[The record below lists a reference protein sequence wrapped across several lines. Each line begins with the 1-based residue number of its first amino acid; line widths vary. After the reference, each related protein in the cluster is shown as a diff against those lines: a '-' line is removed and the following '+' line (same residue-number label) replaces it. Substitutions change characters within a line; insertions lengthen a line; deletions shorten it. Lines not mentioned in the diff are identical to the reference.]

1 MKYVI
6 LILVSLFAEST
17 HSQDLVSVANTFL
30 NDQNYVEAKSAID
43 EAFQKNDI
51 AQNPR
56 AWYIKARVYHEIL
69 KADDPSLNQFKK
81 DRKAFIATIV
91 EAYNKTLELA
101 DRSNNY
107 RLLANNQIETMWA
120 EGINEAVTLFKKQK
134 FNEVIDVLEMAK
146 LAKPRD
152 TTAYAYSGLSAL
164 YAQKYTLAV
173 ENYNA
178 LKNIAGPSKSIYDG
192 LIIAKRS
199 LKVSTNDLLD
209 VIEDA
214 RFEFPDHIPYI
225 IEHTR
230 TLIRLNR
237 LDAAESVLATALK
250 RNPNNAQLVLRQ
262 ADLFDILF
270 KSTYVNGEPERSE
283 RYFEGASTNY
293 ERFLQSF
300 PNDFTANYNY
310 AVMMNEQANRIYVRI
325 NLMSDE
331 EFALSGKELEE
342 IGHDWTR
349 KALPYMEKAW
359 ELRKG
364 DEKVAEA
371 LRVFYGRLKMDEKLA
386 ALDGN

>member
-6 LILVSLFAEST
+6 LILVSLLTESA
-17 HSQDLVSVANTFL
+17 HSQDLISVANTFL
-30 NDQNYVEAKSAID
+30 NDQNYIEAKSTID
-43 EAFQKNDI
+43 EAFEKNDMT
-51 AQNPR
+51 QNPR

-69 KADDPSLNQFKK
+69 KAEDPNLDQFKK
-81 DRKAFIATIV
+81 DRKVFIATIV

-120 EGINEAVTLFKKQK
+120 EGINEAVSLFKQQK
-134 FNEVIDVLEMAK
+134 FKKVIDVLEISK

-164 YAQKYTLAV
+164 YAQKYELAI

-178 LKNIAGPSKSIYDG
+178 LKDISGPSKTIYDG

-199 LKVSTNDLLD
+199 LKVPTNELLD
-209 VIEDA
+209 LVEDA
-214 RFEFPDHIPYI
+214 RFEYPAHVPYI

-230 TLIRLNR
+230 TLIRLNK
-237 LDAAESVLATALK
+237 LDEAESVLATSLK
-250 RNPNNAQLVLRQ
+250 RNPNNAQLILRQ
-262 ADLFDILF
+262 ADLFDMLF

-283 RYFEGASTNY
+283 RYFERASINY

-300 PNDFTANYNY
+300 PEDFTANYNY
-310 AVMMNEQANRIYVRI
+310 AVMINEQANRIYVRI

-331 EFALSGKELEE
+331 EFALSGAELEE
-342 IGHDWTR
+342 VGHDWTR

-364 DEKVAEA
+364 DGKVVEA
-371 LRVFYGRLKMDEKLA
+371 LRIFYGRLEMDEKLA
-386 ALDGN
+386 ALNGN